1 MNKTNKHIAK
11 GKQKM
16 ENNANLE
23 NGKAKSGKRKL
34 FIIGFMLLVVGAGAS
49 YGVYWYQVASKYIHT
64 DNAYTAAEIAQVAP
78 SVGGTISEI
87 LATDTQTVKA
97 GDVLVK
103 LDQTD
108 AKIALDA
115 AKADL
120 DRANA
125 DLERGKA
132 GLLKAE
138 TEHGKASVELSRRQ
152 GLAESGA
159 VSKDELTEVQSAE
172 KLSKTGIEAA
182 KAQIE
187 AAKAGIAAAKARLE
201 QAEVDL
207 SRTTIKA
214 PISGIVAKRQVQLG
228 QRVQVGAPLLSI
240 VPSNEI
246 HVDANFK
253 EGQLERVKVGQKATI
268 YADIYGKNVV
278 YNGVVEGFSGGTGA
292 AFAIIPAQNATG
304 NWIKVVQ
311 RLPIRIKLDANELKA
326 NPLKVGLSMNVKID
340 TTLK

>member
-1 MNKTNKHIAK
+1 
-11 GKQKM
+11 M
-16 ENNANLE
+16 ENNTMIENNEMLE
-23 NGKAKSGKRKL
+23 NDKPKSSNRKRA
-34 FIIGFMLLVVGAGAS
+34 IIGFTIFLAVVGSA

-78 SVGGTISEI
+78 SVGGTVSEI
-87 LATDTQTVKA
+87 LVKDTQTVKA

-115 AKADL
+115 TKADIE
-120 DRANA
+120 RANA
-125 DLERGKA
+125 DLKRGES
-132 GLLKAE
+132 GFLKAE
-138 TEHGKASVELSRRQ
+138 TEYNKATIELSRRQ
-152 GLAESGA
+152 GLVESGA

-172 KLSKTGIEAA
+172 KLSKIGIESA

-187 AAKAGIAAAKARLE
+187 VAKAQISLAKARLE
-201 QAEVDL
+201 QTQVDFN
-207 SRTTIKA
+207 RTVIKA
-214 PISGIVAKRQVQLG
+214 PIGGIVAKRQVQLG
-228 QRVQVGAPLLSI
+228 QRVQMGAPLLSI
-240 VPSNEI
+240 VPTSEM

-253 EGQLERVKVGQKATI
+253 EGQLEKVRVGQKVTM
-268 YADIYGKNVV
+268 YADIYGKSII

-311 RLPIRIKLDANELKA
+311 RLPIRIKLDAKELEA

>member
-1 MNKTNKHIAK
+1 
-11 GKQKM
+11 M
-16 ENNANLE
+16 ENNTIIEKPN
-23 NGKAKSGKRKL
+23 KKRNR
-34 FIIGFMLLVVGAGAS
+34 IIAGFFVLLAGAGGA
-49 YGVYWYQVASKYIHT
+49 YGLYWYQEASKYIHT

-78 SVGGTISEI
+78 SVGGIVSEI
-87 LATDTQTVKA
+87 LAKDTQMVKR
-97 GDVLVK
+97 GDILVR

-108 AKIALDA
+108 ATIALNS
-115 AKADL
+115 AKADIE
-120 DRANA
+120 RANA
-125 DLERGKA
+125 DFERAKADMGRAKA

-187 AAKAGIAAAKARLE
+187 SAKAQIEAAKAQIAVAKTRIE
-201 QAEVDL
+201 QTEVDL
-207 SRTTIKA
+207 NRTTIKA
-214 PISGIVAKRQVQLG
+214 PIGGIVAKRQVQLG

-240 VPSNEI
+240 VPSNEM

-253 EGQLERVKVGQKATI
+253 EGQLEKVKVGQKATI
-268 YADIYGKNVV
+268 HADIYGKNVV

-292 AFAIIPAQNATG
+292 AFAVIPAQQATG

-311 RLPIRIKLDANELKA
+311 RLPIRIKLDAKELEA

>member
-1 MNKTNKHIAK
+1 
-11 GKQKM
+11 M
-16 ENNANLE
+16 ENNAVLE
-23 NGKAKSGKRKL
+23 NDKAKSKKRNR
-34 FIIGFMLLVVGAGAS
+34 FILGFVLVVAGIGAA
-49 YGVYWYQVASKYIHT
+49 YGVYWYQVASKYIST

-78 SVGGTISEI
+78 SVGGTVEEI
-87 LATDTQTVKA
+87 FAKDTQIVKA

-108 AKIALDA
+108 AKIALNA

-120 DRANA
+120 ERAN
-125 DLERGKA
+125 A

-138 TEHGKASVELSRRQ
+138 TEYDKAKVELSRRS
-152 GLAESGA
+152 GLAESGS

-172 KLSKTGIEAA
+172 KLAKTGIESA
-182 KAQIE
+182 KAQI
-187 AAKAGIAAAKARLE
+187 AVAKARLE

-207 SRTTIKA
+207 GRTVIKA
-214 PISGIVAKRQVQLG
+214 PIGGIVAKRQVQLG

-240 VPSNEI
+240 VPSEEV

-253 EGQLERVKVGQKATI
+253 EGQLKRVKVGQKATI
-268 YADIYGKNVV
+268 YADIYGKHVI
-278 YNGVVEGFSGGTGA
+278 YNGIVEGFSGGTGA